1 MKFTEFRVKAQEVYK
16 AVLEADAKRNECK
29 QGTKATIGRIY
40 VQSYVD
46 EQCKAVDEKFTA
58 FVVKQADELKTL
70 ASEVVAEHREKL
82 EKSLAAAP
90 TAEQLNLLT
99 ALQLRDDISK
109 EELNSIAGQLGTNF
123 QAIKALQSIAKKK
136 GVNMHLPEKY
146 DYETSKDNLDK
157 AEKYLS
163 ERIYN
168 LRNYRSKMQLDFYDR
183 MFFGEGSNDGF
194 YSAYTAELD

>member
-16 AVLEADAKRNECK
+16 AVLEADTKRNECK

-46 EQCKAVDEKFTA
+46 EQCKAVDEKFRA
-58 FVVKQADELKTL
+58 FVVEQADELKAL

-99 ALQLRDDISK
+99 ALQLRDDVS
-109 EELNSIAGQLGTNF
+109 EGELNSIAGQLGENF
-123 QAIKALQSIAKKK
+123 QALKALQSIAKKK
-136 GVNMHLPEKY
+136 SVNIHLPEKY
-146 DYETSKDNLDK
+146 DYEAIKTNLDRV
-157 AEKYLS
+157 EKYLS
-163 ERIYN
+163 ERIYG
-168 LRNYRSKMQLDFYDR
+168 LRNYRSKRELDFYDR
-183 MFFGEGSNDGF
+183 MFFCEGGYDNF
-194 YSAYTAELD
+194 YDAYTAELD

>member
-1 MKFTEFRVKAQEVYK
+1 MKFTEFRVKAQDVYK

-29 QGTKATIGRIY
+29 QDTKTTIGRIY

-46 EQCKAVDEKFTA
+46 EQCKAVDEKFSA
-58 FVVKQADELKTL
+58 FVVEQADELKAL
-70 ASEVVAEHREKL
+70 ASEVIAEHREKL
-82 EKSLAAAP
+82 EKALSVAP

-99 ALQLRDDISK
+99 ALQLRDDIS
-109 EELNSIAGQLGTNF
+109 EGELNSIAGQLGTNF

-183 MFFGEGSNDGF
+183 MIFGDGGYDNF
-194 YSAYTAELD
+194 YDAYTAELD

>member
-1 MKFTEFRVKAQEVYK
+1 MKFTEFRVKAQDVYK

-29 QGTKATIGRIY
+29 QDTKTTIGRIY

-46 EQCKAVDEKFTA
+46 EQCKAVDEKFSA
-58 FVVKQADELKTL
+58 FVVEQADELKAL
-70 ASEVVAEHREKL
+70 ASEVIAEHREKL
-82 EKSLAAAP
+82 EKALSVAP

-99 ALQLRDDISK
+99 ALQLRDDISE

-123 QAIKALQSIAKKK
+123 QAIKAMQSIAKKK

-183 MFFGEGSNDGF
+183 MFFGEGGYDNF
-194 YSAYTAELD
+194 YDAYTAELD

>member
-46 EQCKAVDEKFTA
+46 EQCKAVDEKFRA

-183 MFFGEGSNDGF
+183 MFFSDGGNDGF

>member
-1 MKFTEFRVKAQEVYK
+1 MKFTEFRVKAQDVYK

-29 QGTKATIGRIY
+29 QDTKTTIGRIY

-46 EQCKAVDEKFTA
+46 EQCKAVDEKFSA
-58 FVVKQADELKTL
+58 FVVEQADELKAL
-70 ASEVVAEHREKL
+70 ASEVIAEHREKL
-82 EKSLAAAP
+82 EKALSVAP

-99 ALQLRDDISK
+99 ALQLRDDIS
-109 EELNSIAGQLGTNF
+109 EGELNSIAGQLGTNF

-183 MFFGEGSNDGF
+183 MFFGEGGYDNF
-194 YSAYTAELD
+194 Y

>member
-1 MKFTEFRVKAQEVYK
+1 MKFTEFRVKAQDVYK

-29 QGTKATIGRIY
+29 QDTKTTIGRIY

-46 EQCKAVDEKFTA
+46 EQCKAVDEKFSA
-58 FVVKQADELKTL
+58 FVVEQADELKAL
-70 ASEVVAEHREKL
+70 ASEVIAEHREKL
-82 EKSLAAAP
+82 EKALSVAP

-99 ALQLRDDISK
+99 ALQLRDDIS
-109 EELNSIAGQLGTNF
+109 EGELNSIAGQLGTNF

-183 MFFGEGSNDGF
+183 MFFGEGGYDNFHD
-194 YSAYTAELD
+194 AYTAELD

>member
-16 AVLEADAKRNECK
+16 AMLEADAKRNECK

-46 EQCKAVDEKFTA
+46 EQCKAVDEKFRA
-58 FVVKQADELKTL
+58 FVVEQADELKAL

-82 EKSLAAAP
+82 EKALSVAP

-163 ERIYN
+163 ERIY
-168 LRNYRSKMQLDFYDR
+168 
-183 MFFGEGSNDGF
+183 
-194 YSAYTAELD
+194 

>member
-1 MKFTEFRVKAQEVYK
+1 MKFTEFRVKAQDVYK

-29 QGTKATIGRIY
+29 QDTKTTIGRIY

-46 EQCKAVDEKFTA
+46 EQCKAVDEKFSA
-58 FVVKQADELKTL
+58 FVVEQADELKAL
-70 ASEVVAEHREKL
+70 ASEVIAEHREKL
-82 EKSLAAAP
+82 EKALSVAP

-99 ALQLRDDISK
+99 ALQLRDDISE

-146 DYETSKDNLDK
+146 NYETSKDNLDK

-183 MFFGEGSNDGF
+183 MFFGEGVYDNF
-194 YSAYTAELD
+194 YDAYTAELD